1 MIRNRKCRKDI
12 SINEKHFTTE
22 KKIKHK
28 IHFNSKNS
36 DLKIRKE
43 KKSLNEHIV
52 LKRNNLIHVI

>member
-1 MIRNRKCRKDI
+1 MR
-12 SINEKHFTTE
+12 SIFTTE

-43 KKSLNEHIV
+43 KKKPERTYCIE
-52 LKRNNLIHVI
+52 KK